1 MSKTYESCHYGIS
14 GLFLFAK
21 KAGVVSCNRIL
32 RLLPGEI
39 FQEQRES
46 ERLEKMKITIFRKW
60 LFEEI
65 AVVTVVLL
73 VGWGLVDAAVQEE
86 SGVNRMIIYTDKGTE
101 QISRNIYGHFSEH
114 LGGCI
119 YDGFWVGE
127 DSPIPNTR
135 GIRNDV
141 VEALRKIRIP
151 VLRWPGGCFAD
162 EYHWKEGIG
171 PRDKRPTM
179 INTHWGM
186 VTETN
191 AFGTHEFLDLCE
203 QLGCEAYV
211 AGNVGSGTVEEM
223 QDWVEYMTFDGDS
236 EMANLRRMNGRDKP
250 WRVKYFGVGNENWG
264 CGGNMSPGS
273 YADLYNRFQ
282 TYVRSYS
289 GNRIVKIACGP
300 GSENYPWIRT
310 VMERARRNMDAI
322 SLHHYVRGTGNWTRK
337 GSATK
342 FDEAEWFALMK
353 NTLTIY
359 PLLENNIEIM
369 DRFDPRGRIGLFL
382 DEWGTWWDAEPG
394 TNPSFLYQQNTIR
407 DAVSTGI
414 FLNAFN
420 KHCYRVRMAN
430 IAQTINVLQAMI
442 LTKGEKMIVT
452 PTYHVFEMYKVH
464 HDATL
469 LPIELEC
476 SDYRFGN
483 DSVSA
488 LNVSASKDNS
498 GRIHISLCNLDPGN
512 TAEVVCVLE
521 SAEPK
526 EISGRVLTAEA
537 MTAHN
542 TFENPQVVKPATF
555 NNFKLEG
562 NILTTTLPTK
572 SVVVLEIE

>member
-1 MSKTYESCHYGIS
+1 MKH
-14 GLFLFAK
+14 
-21 KAGVVSCNRIL
+21 
-32 RLLPGEI
+32 GE
-39 FQEQRES
+39 
-46 ERLEKMKITIFRKW
+46 LRKW
-60 LFEEI
+60 LLSMINIEGIVCFVATVLI
-65 AVVTVVLL
+65 AGCASTPA
-73 VGWGLVDAAVQEE
+73 VDKTQQEKP
-86 SGVNRMIIYTDKGTE
+86 GVNKLVIHADKGKET
-101 QISRNIYGHFSEH
+101 INRNIYGHFSEH
-114 LGGCI
+114 LGRCI
-119 YDGFWVGE
+119 YGGFWVGE
-127 DSPIPNTR
+127 DSEIPNTR

-141 VEALRKIRIP
+141 VEALKRMKIP

-162 EYHWKEGIG
+162 EYHWKDGIG

-264 CGGNMSPGS
+264 CGGNMSPES

-289 GNRIVKIACGP
+289 GNRIVIVACGP
-300 GSENYPWIRT
+300 GSENYPWITT
-310 VMERARRNMDAI
+310 VMERARRNMSAI

-369 DRFDPRGRIGLFL
+369 DRFDPRGRIGLFV
-382 DEWGTWWDAEPG
+382 DEWGTWWDAETG
-394 TNPSFLYQQNTIR
+394 TNPGFLYQQNTLR
-407 DAVSTGI
+407 DAVSAGI

-420 KHCYRVRMAN
+420 KHCHRVRMAN
-430 IAQTINVLQAMI
+430 IAQTVNVLQAMI
-442 LTKGEKMIVT
+442 LTKDEKMILT

-469 LPIELEC
+469 LPVELQCE
-476 SDYRFGN
+476 DYHLGN
-483 DSVSA
+483 ETVPAID
-488 LNVSASKDNS
+488 VSASKDDS
-498 GRIHISLCNLDPGN
+498 GDIHITLCNLDPKKS
-512 TAEVVCVLE
+512 AQLVCELQGTG
-521 SAEPK
+521 AQK
-526 EISGRVLTAEA
+526 ISGRVLTADA

-542 TFENPQVVKPATF
+542 TFDRPEVVKPAAF
-555 NNFKLEG
+555 DNFQLRR
-562 NILTTTLPTK
+562 NTLTVTLPAK
-572 SVVVLEIE
+572 SVVLLGIE